1 MVISKIEGKQIGIKD
16 SLAINQEFENEIA
29 PYRARLQE
37 DMNTIISYAP
47 KTYSKTDGDLN
58 TAIGNLMADIVFKQG
73 NYIFNKRTNK
83 NIDAV
88 ILNHGGIRSII
99 SEGNITTE
107 TAFQVMPFE
116 NSIVVVALKGQQ
128 IDSMMQ
134 YLSKAKKAHPVQG
147 ITLTLDKDYSISEAL
162 IQGKPI
168 IKDKTY
174 YLATNDY
181 LYDGGDSMLFFKPND
196 TTYYLN
202 YKIRNAMIDYFKK
215 VDTINPK
222 IDNRFTQIR

>member
-73 NYIFNKRTNK
+73 NSIFNKRTNK

-116 NSIVVVALKGQQ
+116 NSIR
-128 IDSMMQ
+128 
-134 YLSKAKKAHPVQG
+134 
-147 ITLTLDKDYSISEAL
+147 SEERRV
-162 IQGKPI
+162 GKECRSRWSP
-168 IKDKTY
+168 
-174 YLATNDY
+174 
-181 LYDGGDSMLFFKPND
+181 
-196 TTYYLN
+196 
-202 YKIRNAMIDYFKK
+202 YK
-215 VDTINPK
+215 
-222 IDNRFTQIR
+222 